1 MSQDVGVCKTQS
13 SIRAELANKQ
23 SNTEKESL
31 IIIRHIMSEMYHRAV
46 HIIIIFHCN
55 SGAVRLGVAI
65 NITGTVSFASAEG
78 PALWNGLPLFC
89 HKCRICSG
97 IILHSLKDLKCP

>member
-1 MSQDVGVCKTQS
+1 MCKTQS

-23 SNTEKESL
+23 SNMEKDSL

-46 HIIIIFHCN
+46 HIIIFHCN
-55 SGAVRLGVAI
+55 SGAVWLGVAI

-78 PALWNGLPLFC
+78 PDLWNGLPLFC
-89 HKCRICSG
+89 HICRICSG